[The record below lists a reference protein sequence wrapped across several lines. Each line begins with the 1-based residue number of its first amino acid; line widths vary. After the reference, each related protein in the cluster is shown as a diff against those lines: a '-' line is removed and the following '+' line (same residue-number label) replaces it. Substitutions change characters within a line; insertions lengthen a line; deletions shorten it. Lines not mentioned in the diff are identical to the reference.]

1 MKTPSRKELKAAID
15 QQGISRVLM
24 TKRSALT
31 PKQRKFAENVALG
44 NTGADS
50 YRLAYNSK
58 GKPAT
63 VGNHASQLK
72 ADDRIKNE
80 ILAYQLAIESQKYQS
95 AANIR
100 ALVVQSLVQVLIDPE
115 SSPSH
120 RISAGKVLGSISEIG
135 MFVDRKEITHVQASD
150 DIRQTIMQQLKTIA
164 SDATDVDIDA
174 NDLLRD
180 LIGDEN
186 GANAGDSADD
196 AILASGDP
204 TATPCPE
211 AAIEPHLCTLHTIPL
226 KQSQQNTD
234 SPIPSEDPP
243 SSSQIDNAEGNIISD
258 DDAFIALYGKLPPCS
273 DKGE

>member
-1 MKTPSRKELKAAID
+1 MKTPSRKQVKAAIED
-15 QQGISRVLM
+15 QGISRVLM

-31 PKQRKFAENVALG
+31 AKQRAFAENVALG

-100 ALVVQSLVQVLIDPE
+100 ALVVQSLVQVLIDSE
-115 SSPSH
+115 SSPAH
-120 RISAGKVLGSISEIG
+120 KISSAKVLGSISEIG

-150 DIRQTIMQQLKTIA
+150 DIRNTIMLQLKAIA

-180 LIGDEN
+180 LIGADN
-186 GANAGDSADD
+186 GVNAGDSGESCDSDNAE
-196 AILASGDP
+196 P
-204 TATPCPE
+204 TVYPPPDSDFETPLPSQ
-211 AAIEPHLCTLHTIPL
+211 HTIPL
-226 KQSQQNTD
+226 KQSHNFSNESG
-234 SPIPSEDPP
+234 SPIPQETTPLSFENGDGGGDIFLEKKD
-243 SSSQIDNAEGNIISD
+243 S
-258 DDAFIALYGKLPPCS
+258 
-273 DKGE
+273 

>member
-1 MKTPSRKELKAAID
+1 MKAPSRKQVKAAIED
-15 QQGISRVLM
+15 QGISRVLM
-24 TKRSALT
+24 TKRAALT

-100 ALVVQSLVQVLIDPE
+100 ALVVQSLVQVLIDSE
-115 SSPSH
+115 SSPAH
-120 RISAGKVLGSISEIG
+120 RISASKVLGSISEIG

-164 SDATDVDIDA
+164 SDATDVDVDA
-174 NDLLRD
+174 NALLRD
-180 LIGDEN
+180 LIGDKD
-186 GANAGDSADD
+186 GVNAGESGDD
-196 AILASGDP
+196 AILASGDGTVP
-204 TATPCPE
+204 LCPE
-211 AAIEPHLCTLHTIPL
+211 AEIEPHLNTLHTIPHE
-226 KQSQQNTD
+226 QSPNISD

-243 SSSQIDNAEGNIISD
+243 SSSKIDNTEGDIISD
-258 DDAFIALYGKLPPCS
+258 DDAFIALYGKVPPCS

>member
-1 MKTPSRKELKAAID
+1 MKTPTRKELKAAID
-15 QQGISRVLM
+15 RQGISSVLM
-24 TKRSALT
+24 TRKSALT

-50 YRLAYNSK
+50 YRMAYNSK

-135 MFVDRKEITHVQASD
+135 MFVDRKEITHVNSSD
-150 DIRQTIMQQLKTIA
+150 DIRHTIMQQLKTIA
-164 SDATDVDIDA
+164 SDSVDVDVDA
-174 NDLLRD
+174 NALLRD

-186 GANAGDSADD
+186 GVNTSESGDSCNSDN
-196 AILASGDP
+196 
-204 TATPCPE
+204 ATPTHHPSPE
-211 AAIEPHLCTLHTIPL
+211 SQNEPHPHTLHTIPL
-226 KQSQQNTD
+226 EQSQSEQD
-234 SPIPSEDPP
+234 SPIPSKTPP
-243 SSSQIDNAEGNIISD
+243 SSLQNDNG
-258 DDAFIALYGKLPPCS
+258 
-273 DKGE
+273 